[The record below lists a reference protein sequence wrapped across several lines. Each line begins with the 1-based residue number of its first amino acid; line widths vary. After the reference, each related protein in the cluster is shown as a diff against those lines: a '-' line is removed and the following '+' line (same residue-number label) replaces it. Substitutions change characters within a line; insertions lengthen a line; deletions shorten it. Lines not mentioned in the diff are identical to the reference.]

1 MSQAV
6 DVTAPSRVRHRREM
20 NTAQLAAVAG
30 GSRVREVGV
39 DYVILVHEDPD
50 GVESVRLHRLDRR

>member
-1 MSQAV
+1 MLDATGRLKGRVS
-6 DVTAPSRVRHRREM
+6 VT
-20 NTAQLAAVAG
+20 G
-30 GSRVREVGV
+30 GNRVREVGV